1 MRFIKRIY
9 PVLIVSL
16 IMGMMVGPGLAL
28 AQKAQPL
35 ACAGQAGSL
44 ALPYRST
51 VPAGYDHDRFDTEPK
66 SLMFSYGPFTS
77 SFETPDDDR
86 ADSPY
91 KGVPKWVAY
100 EMRALMGDDGR
111 PIHPQGA
118 KRPTKW
124 YELEDTAF
132 LWSDKPDIRKRG
144 IDASYRGFAAL
155 WNRGHMAARSHANRI
170 AWQEGCNTH
179 VFVNALPQFA
189 DMNQGDWLALE
200 NYAIAAANKYGR
212 VWTIAG
218 PIFEPDREVDV
229 IGAPGTVPVAIPHAL
244 FKILVVEI
252 GGRVEARAF
261 IFPQADEDHRG
272 NYRKCVGTP
281 QAKYDLTHYAATVSE
296 IEQATD
302 LRFFNRLSAAERKQ
316 LDARSGTGPWPI
328 ETRFYDDRCGGKDDD
343 EDDS

>member
-1 MRFIKRIY
+1 M
-9 PVLIVSL
+9 VVVATLAAS
-16 IMGMMVGPGLAL
+16 GMAQ
-28 AQKAQPL
+28 AQKPQPL
-35 ACAGQAGSL
+35 ACSGQAGSL
-44 ALPYRST
+44 ELPYRST

-77 SFETPDDDR
+77 SFESPDDDR

-91 KGVPKWVAY
+91 KGVPKWVSY
-100 EMRALMGDDGR
+100 EMRALLGDDGT

-124 YELEDTAF
+124 YELADTAF
-132 LWSDKPDIRKRG
+132 LWNGKPDIRKRG
-144 IDASYRGFAAL
+144 IDASYRGFAGV
-155 WNRGHMAARSHANRI
+155 WNRGHMASRSHANRI
-170 AWQEGCNTH
+170 GWQEGCNTH
-179 VFVNALPQFA
+179 VFINALPQYA

-218 PIFEPDREVDV
+218 PIFEFDREIDL
-229 IGAPGTVPVAIPHAL
+229 IGAPGAVPVAIPHAL
-244 FKILVVEI
+244 FKILVVEV

-272 NYRKCVGTP
+272 AYRKCAGTP
-281 QAKYDLTHYAATVSE
+281 QSKYDLAQYAATVSE
-296 IEQATD
+296 IEHATG
-302 LRFFNRLSAAERKQ
+302 LRFFNALPAADRKQ
-316 LDARSGTGPWPI
+316 LDSRSGTGPWPI

-343 EDDS
+343 EEDS

>member
-1 MRFIKRIY
+1 MLTRSRIIAQVVA
-9 PVLIVSL
+9 VLAITTFSS
-16 IMGMMVGPGLAL
+16 A
-28 AQKAQPL
+28 ASAERAAPL

-44 ALPYRST
+44 ALPYQSA
-51 VPAGYDHDRFDTEPK
+51 VPSGYQHDRFDTQPK
-66 SLMFSYGPFTS
+66 SLMFNYGPFTS

-86 ADSPY
+86 TDSPY
-91 KGVPKWVAY
+91 KGIPKWVAY
-100 EMRALMGDDGR
+100 EMHALLGDDGT

-132 LWSDKPDIRKRG
+132 LWTDKPDIRKRG
-144 IDASYRGFAAL
+144 IDAAYRGFAAL

-218 PIFEPDREVDV
+218 PIFEPDREIDT

-244 FKILVVEI
+244 FKILVVET
-252 GGRVEARAF
+252 GGKVEARAF

-272 NYRKCVGTP
+272 IYRKCAGTP
-281 QAKYDLTHYAATVSE
+281 QAKYDLSHYAATVGE
-296 IEQATD
+296 VEQATG
-302 LRFFNRLSAAERKQ
+302 LRFFNALPEAVRQ
-316 LDARSGTGPWPI
+316 QIDTRSGTGPWPI
-328 ETRFYDDRCGGKDDD
+328 ETKFYDDRCGGKDDD
-343 EDDS
+343 EES

>member
-1 MRFIKRIY
+1 MLTRSRIIAQVVA
-9 PVLIVSL
+9 VLAITTFSTA
-16 IMGMMVGPGLAL
+16 AL
-28 AQKAQPL
+28 AERAAPL

-44 ALPYRST
+44 ALPYHSA
-51 VPAGYDHDRFDTEPK
+51 VPSGYQHDRFDTQPK
-66 SLMFSYGPFTS
+66 SLMFNYGPFTS

-91 KGVPKWVAY
+91 KGIPKWVAY
-100 EMRALMGDDGR
+100 EMHALLGDDGT

-132 LWSDKPDIRKRG
+132 LWTDKPDIRKRG
-144 IDASYRGFAAL
+144 VDAAYRGFAAL

-170 AWQEGCNTH
+170 TWQEGCNTH

-200 NYAIAAANKYGR
+200 NYAIAVANKYGR

-218 PIFEPDREVDV
+218 PIFEPDREIDT

-244 FKILVVEI
+244 FKILVVEA
-252 GGRVEARAF
+252 GGKIEARAF

-272 NYRKCVGTP
+272 IYRKCAGTP
-281 QAKYDLTHYAATVSE
+281 QSKYDFSHYAATVSE
-296 IEQATD
+296 IEHATG
-302 LRFFNRLSAAERKQ
+302 LHFLNALPEAMRKQ
-316 LDARSGTGPWPI
+316 IDARSGTGPWPM
-328 ETRFYDDRCGGKDDD
+328 ETKFYDDRCGGKDDD
-343 EDDS
+343 EES

>member
-1 MRFIKRIY
+1 MLHLSKKHL
-9 PVLIVSL
+9 VLVAGLVAAMTAVSEA
-16 IMGMMVGPGLAL
+16 AL
-28 AQKAQPL
+28 AQKGNPL

-44 ALPYRST
+44 ALPYQST

-66 SLMFSYGPFTS
+66 SLMFTYGPFTS

-86 ADSPY
+86 TDSPY

-100 EMRALMGDDGR
+100 EMRALLGEDGK

-144 IDASYRGFAAL
+144 IDPSYRGFAVL

-200 NYAIAAANKYGR
+200 NYAIAAANKFGR

-218 PIFEPDREVDV
+218 PIFEPEREIDM

-244 FKILVVEI
+244 FKILAVEI
-252 GGRVEARAF
+252 GGKVEARAF
-261 IFPQADEDHRG
+261 IFPQADEDQRG
-272 NYRKCVGTP
+272 VYRKCAGTP
-281 QAKYDLTHYAATVSE
+281 QAKYDLTRYAATVSE
-296 IEQATD
+296 VEQATG
-302 LRFFNRLSAAERKQ
+302 LRFFNALPEPDRKR
-316 LDARSGTGPWPI
+316 LDAKSATGPWPM
-328 ETRFYDDRCGGKDDD
+328 ETRYYDDRCGGKGDD
-343 EDDS
+343 EDG

>member
-1 MRFIKRIY
+1 MHIKQRITAQ
-9 PVLIVSL
+9 VVA
-16 IMGMMVGPGLAL
+16 AL
-28 AQKAQPL
+28 AMIFVSGAALAERAAPL

-44 ALPYRST
+44 ALPYQSE
-51 VPAGYDHDRFDTEPK
+51 VPSGYQHDRFDTEPK
-66 SLMFSYGPFTS
+66 SLMFHYGPFTS

-91 KGVPKWVAY
+91 KGIPKWVAY
-100 EMRALMGDDGR
+100 EMHALLGEDGK

-118 KRPTKW
+118 KRPRKW

-132 LWSDKPDIRKRG
+132 LWTDKPDIHKRG
-144 IDASYRGFAAL
+144 IDAAYRGFAAL

-200 NYAIAAANKYGR
+200 NYAIAAANKFGR

-218 PIFEPDREVDV
+218 PIFEPDREIDT

-244 FKILVVEI
+244 FKILAVET
-252 GGRVEARAF
+252 GGKVEARAF

-272 NYRKCVGTP
+272 VYRKCAGTP
-281 QAKYDLTHYAATVSE
+281 QAKYDLGQYAATVTE
-296 IEQATD
+296 VEHATG
-302 LRFFNRLSAAERKQ
+302 LRFFNALPEAARRQ
-316 LDARSGTGPWPI
+316 IDARSGTGPWPM
-328 ETRFYDDRCGGKDDD
+328 ETKFYDDRCGGKDDD
-343 EDDS
+343 DEES